1 MKKGF
6 GFFATL
12 ALVALLVFLVIS
24 IVEKNIEINNLE
36 NEERRLE
43 TQKAQLTLT
52 VEKLDAQL
60 KCELDEETIKRI
72 AREKLNLRD
81 PGDEAFASDLPN

>member
-60 KCELDEETIKRI
+60 NREMDEETIKRI